1 MCVYGYR
8 DSTCCNAC
16 IYFSA
21 LADSE
26 SDSVVD
32 GSDSR
37 LSFTYSDSEESS
49 LADSSSG
56 ISHSP
61 SPLMGRWNRMSQ
73 NDIQETKYS
82 GSTQPFT
89 FSSDE
94 DEEVGGS
101 FHLET
106 DSYESSDDEDYF
118 KKEQSP
124 LSLTRLTSLTAS
136 DVKECRE
143 GEDGEWVGR
152 RGFKNEV
159 RQDEGGRGQDARAFP
174 APLEPVGLFWDIENC
189 QVPLDK
195 SAFSLANK
203 MRQVFFKGKREAEFM
218 CVCDITKERKE
229 VTDDLHKAHVSHTC
243 TQCFPQRW
251 LCAHFE
257 RFQVNLAAI

>member
-1 MCVYGYR
+1 MTVHVVNAVY
-8 DSTCCNAC
+8 
-16 IYFSA
+16 YFSA

-26 SDSVVD
+26 NDSVVE

-37 LSFTYSDSEESS
+37 LSFTYSDSDESMDYS
-49 LADSSSG
+49 QGDSSS

-61 SPLMGRWNRMSQ
+61 SPLMRRWNKTSHS
-73 NDIQETKYS
+73 DIQETKYS

-89 FSSDE
+89 LSSDDD
-94 DEEVGGS
+94 DELGGS
-101 FHLET
+101 NFRLET

-118 KKEQSP
+118 EKEQSP

-136 DVKECRE
+136 DVKECIEE
-143 GEDGEWVGR
+143 GEEVGR
-152 RGFKNEV
+152 RGSKNELK
-159 RQDEGGRGQDARAFP
+159 QQEGGRSQDARAFP

-203 MRQVFFKGKREAEFM
+203 MRKVFFKGKREAEFM

-229 VTDDLHKAHVSHTC
+229 VTDDLHNAHVSHI
-243 TQCFPQRW
+243 F
-251 LCAHFE
+251 
-257 RFQVNLAAI
+257 VYD